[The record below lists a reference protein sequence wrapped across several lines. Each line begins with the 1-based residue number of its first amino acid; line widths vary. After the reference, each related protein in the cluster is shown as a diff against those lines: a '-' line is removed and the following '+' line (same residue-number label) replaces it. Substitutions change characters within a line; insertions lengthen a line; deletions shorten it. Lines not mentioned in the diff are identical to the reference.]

1 MILVAQTKNFKT
13 QFTSTHFNS
22 LQLTSTHFNSL
33 QLTSTH
39 FNSLQLTS
47 THFNSLQL
55 TILWTIKERI
65 GFTFLKLL
73 SWNFDIANLDGFD
86 NQKLKR

>member
-39 FNSLQLTS
+39 FNSQYYGPSKKELV
-47 THFNSLQL
+47 SL
-55 TILWTIKERI
+55 
-65 GFTFLKLL
+65 
-73 SWNFDIANLDGFD
+73 S
-86 NQKLKR
+86 